1 MTSVPSKPPSISFE
15 IGAKLNKISKLNFFF
30 FFIFLFFFY
39 FLNFEW
45 IVLADANFPTSSTCR
60 DGAKEIRA
68 DGHSIAALL
77 EAILQLMPLDAY
89 CWSPV
94 LIHVYH
100 SN

>member
-1 MTSVPSKPPSISFE
+1 M
-15 IGAKLNKISKLNFFF
+15 
-30 FFIFLFFFY
+30 
-39 FLNFEW
+39 
-45 IVLADANFPTSSTCR
+45 LADANFPTSSTCR